1 MKMML
6 LLFVSLC
13 VGSVVALYQQGNNKV
28 DETRKELARLGAITN
43 DEDFAFEFGKFLQM
57 ELGVQL
63 PVRFGEWY
71 PAAAG
76 AQFQVLNDG
85 SVLLRSKNDER
96 VQVNETAAF
105 VVDSDGAWHQNPQVE
120 HGIAAT
126 LTICKN
132 VVILVNVEKGTTL
145 RVVRIDAH

>member
-1 MKMML
+1 MKIML
-6 LLFVSLC
+6 FLFVSVC
-13 VGSVVALYQQGNNKV
+13 VGSVVAFNQQGNNRV

-43 DEDFAFEFGKFLQM
+43 DEDFTFEFGKFLQM

-63 PVRFGEWY
+63 PIRFGEWY

-96 VQVNETAAF
+96 IQVDETAVFF
-105 VVDSDGAWHQNPQVE
+105 VGGDGAWHQDTANE

-126 LTICKN
+126 LTICKKA
-132 VVILVNVEKGTTL
+132 VILVNIEKGTTV
-145 RVVRIDAH
+145 RVVRIDRN